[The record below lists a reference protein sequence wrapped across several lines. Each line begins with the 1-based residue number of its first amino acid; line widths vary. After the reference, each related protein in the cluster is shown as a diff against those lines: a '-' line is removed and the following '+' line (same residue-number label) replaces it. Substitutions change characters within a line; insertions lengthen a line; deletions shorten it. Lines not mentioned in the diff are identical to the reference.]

1 MHLLCTAIEDN
12 SLQNTEPIKT
22 CIDSNQWWISYLDD
36 SDLRIEYAKAILCID
51 TEEHE
56 IDENVV
62 TYYDNLYETNRN
74 SYDYSLLT
82 FWQ

>member
-1 MHLLCTAIEDN
+1 MHLLCTVIEEN
-12 SLQNTEPIKT
+12 ELQNTEPVKL

-51 TEEHE
+51 TEHE

-62 TYYDNLYETNRN
+62 AYYENLYETNRN

>member
-1 MHLLCTAIEDN
+1 MHLLCTVIEEN
-12 SLQNTEPIKT
+12 ELQNTEGVKT

-51 TEEHE
+51 TEHE

-62 TYYDNLYETNRN
+62 AYYENLYETNRN